1 MGEGDVQL
9 GKFFTKSTLL
19 LFCLICMWGVSWPIY
34 KQAVPYTPPLLF
46 AGLRALIG
54 GLLLLAVLLKT
65 RSEIRWR
72 ENWAK
77 YCISAFFNVI
87 LFFGLQTFG
96 LIYLPGGL
104 FSVLVYFQP
113 VLLGLFAWMW
123 LGELMTPLKITG
135 LIIGF
140 AGIIIVSVDG
150 LTVHISAIGV
160 ILGLLTALGWAFGV
174 IYVKKVSREVNAYW
188 MVGMQFTIGGAF
200 LVGTGTIF
208 ESWAAIEWNGILIF
222 GILFGA
228 TIGIPVAYSIY
239 YSLVN
244 AGEASKVGS
253 FTFLVPIIS
262 VLIGTIF
269 LDEPMTYMLFVGL
282 LLVGISIY
290 FVNYRGKRLQHFL
303 SYSQKVKES
312 KEIV

>member
-1 MGEGDVQL
+1 
-9 GKFFTKSTLL
+9 
-19 LFCLICMWGVSWPIY
+19 MWGVSWPIY

-54 GLLLLAVLLKT
+54 GLLLFAVLFKT

-77 YCISAFFNVI
+77 YCISSFFNVI

-123 LGELMTPLKITG
+123 LGERMTPLKITG
-135 LIIGF
+135 LVIGF
-140 AGIIIVSVDG
+140 IGIIIVSMDG

-160 ILGLLTALGWAFGV
+160 ILGLLTALGWAIGV
-174 IYVKKVSREVNAYW
+174 IYVKKVNQEVNAYW

-200 LVGTGTIF
+200 LVGTGSIF
-208 ESWAAIEWNGILIF
+208 ESWAAIEWNGIFIF
-222 GILFGA
+222 GVLFGA
-228 TIGIPVAYSIY
+228 TVGIPVAYSIY

-290 FVNYRGKRLQHFL
+290 FVNYRGKRLHNFL
-303 SYSQKVKES
+303 SYSHKVKEN

>member
-1 MGEGDVQL
+1 MGN
-9 GKFFTKSTLL
+9 FFTKSTLSL
-19 LFCLICMWGVSWPIY
+19 LCLICMWGISWPIY

-46 AGLRALIG
+46 AGTRALIG
-54 GLLLLAVLLKT
+54 GLLLSALLFKT

-72 ENWAK
+72 ENWSK
-77 YCISAFFNVI
+77 YCISAFFNVV

-96 LIYLPGGL
+96 LLYLPGGL

-123 LGELMTPLKITG
+123 LGEQMTPLKIIG

-140 AGIIIVSVDG
+140 IGITIVSVDG

-160 ILGLLTALGWAFGV
+160 ILGLLTALGWAIGV
-174 IYVKKVSREVNAYW
+174 IYVKKVSQEVNAYW
-188 MVGMQFTIGGAF
+188 MVGMQFIIGGAF

-208 ESWAAIEWNGILIF
+208 ESWSAIEWNGIYIF
-222 GILFGA
+222 GVVFGA
-228 TIGIPVAYSIY
+228 TIGIPTAYSIY

-253 FTFLVPIIS
+253 FTFLVPIIA
-262 VLIGTIF
+262 VLVGAVF
-269 LDEPMTYMLFVGL
+269 LDEPMTFMLIIGL

-290 FVNYRGKRLQHFL
+290 FVNYSGKRFNSFL
-303 SYSQKVKES
+303 SYSHKVKEK
-312 KEIV
+312 KESI